1 MSDYTVDLT
10 PGASTLVDVEESIT
24 ETSVTF
30 VDTEEDADFTIYDE
44 TEARVVIEVLKE
56 AFELDDV

>member
-10 PGASTLVDVEESIT
+10 PGASTVVDIEENPT
-24 ETSVTF
+24 ETSVTL

-44 TEARVVIEVLKE
+44 AEAQVVINALKE
-56 AFELDDV
+56 AFGLDDV